1 MAKEL
6 YFREEQCKHLE
17 FRKNLPIET
26 VIEIGKISLQ
36 IINSNQQISPKI
48 LHNGAKRLGVKF
60 DDMENGLYSMASLF
74 LKASFLARSL
84 HQTTQH
90 FEMLGIPYAG
100 ALANLWYSEF
110 PNIRK
115 YFCSLKL
122 RQVELRE
129 RHLNLGRTIFLC
141 QIDA

>member
-6 YFREEQCKHLE
+6 YFGEEQCKQLE
-17 FRKNLPIET
+17 FMKNLPIQT
-26 VIEIGKISLQ
+26 VLEIGKMSLL

-48 LHNGAKRLGVKF
+48 LHKAAKKLAVEF
-60 DDMENGLYSMASLF
+60 EDMENGLYSMASLF

-100 ALANLWYSEF
+100 ALATLWYSEF

-115 YFCSLKL
+115 YLSNLKK
-122 RQVELRE
+122 
-129 RHLNLGRTIFLC
+129 C
-141 QIDA
+141 